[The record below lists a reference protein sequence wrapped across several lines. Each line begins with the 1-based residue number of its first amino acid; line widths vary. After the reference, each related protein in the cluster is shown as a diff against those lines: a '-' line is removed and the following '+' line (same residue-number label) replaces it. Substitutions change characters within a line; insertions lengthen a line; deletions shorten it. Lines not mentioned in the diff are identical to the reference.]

1 VASFCRLPISGLL
14 KNERNR
20 LLRAR
25 QQLTERLAKKREI
38 TKLLI
43 LRVQKVVPQKRPAR
57 CAWLYSVELWEINV
71 KLRRRGVNAGFVLSC
86 SGHRRDE
93 SFQAMANRSLRGKLI
108 DELNSS

>member
-43 LRVQKVVPQKRPAR
+43 LRGPKSSSSEATCPLRVALQCGTLGDQR
-57 CAWLYSVELWEINV
+57 EITETW
-71 KLRRRGVNAGFVLSC
+71 R
-86 SGHRRDE
+86 
-93 SFQAMANRSLRGKLI
+93 
-108 DELNSS
+108 